1 MNTITKPKPEKLP
14 KTNIDVMKILITD
27 GEAPEDDTMSVL
39 QETNKTAV
47 SKMLVGNSLMGAL
60 AKTASS
66 FKPDKE

>member
-1 MNTITKPKPEKLP
+1 MI
-14 KTNIDVMKILITD
+14 KILVTD
-27 GEAPEDDTMSVL
+27 GEAPEDETMSVL
-39 QETNKTAV
+39 QETNKTGL

>member
-1 MNTITKPKPEKLP
+1 
-14 KTNIDVMKILITD
+14 MKILITD